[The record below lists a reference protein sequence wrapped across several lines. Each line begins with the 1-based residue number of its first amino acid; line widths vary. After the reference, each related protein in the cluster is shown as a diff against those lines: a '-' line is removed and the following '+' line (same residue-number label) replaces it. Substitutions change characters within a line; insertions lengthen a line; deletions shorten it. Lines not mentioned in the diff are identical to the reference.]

1 MNQLNPEINQWN
13 HQYSVLLANQ
23 PGVPQ
28 ATPAPGFEQRLLMA
42 APSQLL
48 EQQIC
53 ASTMP
58 GTKDRS
64 YYVGSYSENFTRH
77 TRKFSLRKHQNWKQ
91 SWHTF
96 FLQLPLYVVFK
107 PSLPL
112 FQVMTT
118 KKTNLI
124 FSTANQM
131 MPPLMSNWPKPPC
144 EVCEVYTYFLLCISC
159 RDKSIILPSFCCNRI
174 LAYFGC
180 ETNSLHNL
188 IGSSVRRGFNALK
201 AHEIISQ

>member
-1 MNQLNPEINQWN
+1 
-13 HQYSVLLANQ
+13 
-23 PGVPQ
+23 
-28 ATPAPGFEQRLLMA
+28 MA
-42 APSQLL
+42 
-48 EQQIC
+48 C
-53 ASTMP
+53 
-58 GTKDRS
+58 
-64 YYVGSYSENFTRH
+64 
-77 TRKFSLRKHQNWKQ
+77 
-91 SWHTF
+91 F

-144 EVCEVYTYFLLCISC
+144 EVCEVYAYFLLCISC

-174 LAYFGC
+174 FAYFGC

-201 AHEIISQ
+201 AHKIISQQGNLHINYADWLQEWYGDNLWQTLVNQFTSTKCHFANLCECRFEISNNLCTLVLARSYIFSQFLCRVEGLSKLIIYFLFF

>member
-1 MNQLNPEINQWN
+1 
-13 HQYSVLLANQ
+13 
-23 PGVPQ
+23 
-28 ATPAPGFEQRLLMA
+28 MA
-42 APSQLL
+42 
-48 EQQIC
+48 C
-53 ASTMP
+53 
-58 GTKDRS
+58 
-64 YYVGSYSENFTRH
+64 
-77 TRKFSLRKHQNWKQ
+77 
-91 SWHTF
+91 F

-144 EVCEVYTYFLLCISC
+144 EVCEVYAYFLLCISC

-174 LAYFGC
+174 FAYFGC

-201 AHEIISQ
+201 AQNYFTIRKFAYQLCRLAARMIWWQFMTDTCQSIYKYQVSFCKPLWVSVWDFEQSVYPRAC

>member
-1 MNQLNPEINQWN
+1 MFELLGTLQMNQLNPEINQWN

-77 TRKFSLRKHQNWKQ
+77 ARKFSLRKHQN
-91 SWHTF
+91 
-96 FLQLPLYVVFK
+96 
-107 PSLPL
+107 
-112 FQVMTT
+112 
-118 KKTNLI
+118 
-124 FSTANQM
+124 
-131 MPPLMSNWPKPPC
+131 
-144 EVCEVYTYFLLCISC
+144 
-159 RDKSIILPSFCCNRI
+159 
-174 LAYFGC
+174 
-180 ETNSLHNL
+180 
-188 IGSSVRRGFNALK
+188 
-201 AHEIISQ
+201 

>member
-1 MNQLNPEINQWN
+1 MQFSIFIKTILQRQCQFCQFPSPMRICPNKHPRSEQNIHGLFVSFQMFELLGTLQMNQLNPEINQWN

-91 SWHTF
+91 SWHAF
-96 FLQLPLYVVFK
+96 FYSFHCMLFLNLPCLYFR
-107 PSLPL
+107 LWL
-112 FQVMTT
+112 RRRRTWYFQRRT
-118 KKTNLI
+118 K
-124 FSTANQM
+124 
-131 MPPLMSNWPKPPC
+131 WC
-144 EVCEVYTYFLLCISC
+144 LL
-159 RDKSIILPSFCCNRI
+159 
-174 LAYFGC
+174 
-180 ETNSLHNL
+180 
-188 IGSSVRRGFNALK
+188 
-201 AHEIISQ
+201 